1 METIL
6 IYLGIIFFF
15 LLINTIIS
23 AICWIAVLNMGYWW
37 QLPNMELIM
46 FIPIVNIIVTFI
58 FVVRYT
64 IECIKERIEKKIFEI
79 YFNKY
84 MKHEND

>member
-1 METIL
+1 METVL
-6 IYLGIIFFF
+6 IFLGILSF
-15 LLINTIIS
+15 LLINAFIS

-58 FVVRYT
+58 FVVMYT
-64 IECIKERIEKKIFEI
+64 IKCIKERIEKKIFEI
-79 YFNKY
+79 YFNKFI
-84 MKHEND
+84 KHEDN

>member
-6 IYLGIIFFF
+6 IYLGIILSF
-15 LLINTIIS
+15 LLINTFIT

-37 QLPNMELIM
+37 QLPNMEYIM
-46 FIPIVNIIVTFI
+46 FTPIVNVIVTLI
-58 FVVRYT
+58 FVVMY
-64 IECIKERIEKKIFEI
+64 IIKCFKERIEKKIFEI

-84 MKHEND
+84 IKHEDN

>member
-6 IYLGIIFFF
+6 IYLVIILSF

-46 FIPIVNIIVTFI
+46 FIPIVNVIVTLI
-58 FVVRYT
+58 FVVMYT

-84 MKHEND
+84 MKHEDN

>member
-1 METIL
+1 METML
-6 IYLGIIFFF
+6 IYLGIILSF

-58 FVVRYT
+58 FVVMYT
-64 IECIKERIEKKIFEI
+64 IKCINERIEKKVFEI

-84 MKHEND
+84 MKHEDN

>member
-6 IYLGIIFFF
+6 ILGIILSF
-15 LLINTIIS
+15 LVINTFIS
-23 AICWIAVLNMGYWW
+23 TICWIVVLNMGYWW

-58 FVVRYT
+58 FVIMYT
-64 IECIKERIEKKIFEI
+64 IKCIKERIEKKVFET
-79 YFNKY
+79 YFYKY
-84 MKHEND
+84 KKHEDD

>member
-6 IYLGIIFFF
+6 IYLGIILSF
-15 LLINTIIS
+15 LVINTIIS
-23 AICWIAVLNMGYWW
+23 AICWTAVLNMGYWW

-46 FIPIVNIIVTFI
+46 FTPIVNVILTLI
-58 FVVRYT
+58 FVVMYT
-64 IECIKERIEKKIFEI
+64 VKCIKEKIEKKVFEI

-84 MKHEND
+84 IKQR

>member
-6 IYLGIIFFF
+6 IYLGIILSF
-15 LLINTIIS
+15 LVINSFIS

-46 FIPIVNIIVTFI
+46 FIPIVNIIVTLVFA
-58 FVVRYT
+58 VMYT
-64 IECIKERIEKKIFEI
+64 IKCVKERIENKIFEI

-84 MKHEND
+84 MKHEDN

>member
-6 IYLGIIFFF
+6 IYLGIILSF
-15 LLINTIIS
+15 LVINTIIS
-23 AICWIAVLNMGYWW
+23 AICWAAVLNMGYWW

-46 FIPIVNIIVTFI
+46 FTPIVNVILTLI
-58 FVVRYT
+58 FVVMYT
-64 IECIKERIEKKIFEI
+64 VKCIKEKIEKKVFEI

-84 MKHEND
+84 IKQR

>member
-6 IYLGIIFFF
+6 IYLGTLS
-15 LLINTIIS
+15 LLVINTFIS
-23 AICWIAVLNMGYWW
+23 AICWITVLNMGYWW

-46 FIPIVNIIVTFI
+46 FIPIVNIIVTLVFA
-58 FVVRYT
+58 VMYT
-64 IECIKERIEKKIFEI
+64 IKCIKERIEKKVFEI

-84 MKHEND
+84 KKHEDN

>member
-1 METIL
+1 METVL
-6 IYLGIIFFF
+6 IYLGIILSF
-15 LLINTIIS
+15 LVINTIIS

-58 FVVRYT
+58 FMVMY
-64 IECIKERIEKKIFEI
+64 IIKCIKERIEKKVFET
-79 YFNKY
+79 YFYKY
-84 MKHEND
+84 KKHEDD

>member
-6 IYLGIIFFF
+6 IYLGIILSF
-15 LLINTIIS
+15 LLINTFIS

-46 FIPIVNIIVTFI
+46 FIPIVNIIVTLVFA
-58 FVVRYT
+58 VMYT
-64 IECIKERIEKKIFEI
+64 IECIKERIVKKIFEI
-79 YFNKY
+79 YFNKFI
-84 MKHEND
+84 KHEND